1 MIKVIF
7 LTLITWNLSAAPA
20 DSLRMETING
30 KRFIIHSIDEKETLY
45 AISRR
50 YGVPITAIIES
61 NPTADGGLAVGQLLK
76 VPYVPKAKST
86 VTQTVT
92 GDRKHKV
99 GAGETLF
106 SISRMYE
113 VTVDEIKSWNNM
125 KDNSLSLG
133 QELVIKKKS
142 TLAATSP
149 QVPATKSLKG
159 AHTVESG
166 ETLYSI
172 ARKFNVTVQQLKEWN
187 SMESSEVKIG
197 QTLFLAQPMFGTT
210 TTTAVKP
217 EEKIAETKPTEIRE
231 TPAVI
236 KPEVKPQP
244 QMPET
249 TIRISEKVTGSD
261 EIKEGGLAELIEGTD
276 GNRKYLALHRTA
288 KVGTILKVRNELNN
302 REVFV
307 RVAGELPNIGANNN
321 VIIKISKSAF
331 DRLGAIDPKFR
342 VEVTYYK

>member
-7 LTLITWNLSAAPA
+7 LTLISWNLSAAPA

-76 VPYVPKAKST
+76 VPYIPKAKP
-86 VTQTVT
+86 TQTVA

-99 GAGETLF
+99 SAGETLF
-106 SISRMYE
+106 SISKMYE
-113 VTVDEIKSWNNM
+113 VSVDEIKSWNNLN
-125 KDNSLSLG
+125 DNSLSMG
-133 QELVIKKKS
+133 QELVVKKKS
-142 TLAATSP
+142 NLATTP
-149 QVPATKSLKG
+149 QVSATKSLKG
-159 AHTVESG
+159 VHTVVSG

-172 ARKFNVTVQQLKEWN
+172 ARQYNVTVPQLKEWN
-187 SMESSEVKIG
+187 SLESSEVKIG
-197 QTLFLAQPMFGTT
+197 QTLFLAQPMYGTT
-210 TTTAVKP
+210 TTTATTIKP
-217 EEKIAETKPTEIRE
+217 EEKVIETKPAEIKE
-231 TPAVI
+231 VTAVVR
-236 KPEVKPQP
+236 PVAKPQP

-307 RVAGELPNIGANNN
+307 RVAGDLPNIGANNN
-321 VIIKISKSAF
+321 VIIKISKSAY
-331 DRLGAIDPKFR
+331 DRLGAIDVKFR